1 MDQSERQALA
11 FLASR
16 GLGTAKYEPRGKS
29 TPPDF
34 AINELAIEVRR
45 LNQHD
50 ENGKGLEVRAVP
62 LQMKVQNL
70 LTSLGPAQGASWFV
84 MFRYRRPIERWA
96 TLSKKITAVLSDFAR
111 LPQDG
116 YTNIAISKSFS
127 LSTARASRAFPT
139 RYVLGGYTD
148 QDSGGFVAAELIRNL
163 NIVIPKKTAKIEK
176 ARGQY
181 SEWWLVLIDHI
192 SLGRLDPHEL
202 DAVRQHVVRDPAWQK
217 IILVSPVSPDVHSS
231 SSRAGLGR

>member
-11 FLASR
+11 FLTSR
-16 GLGTAKYEPRGKS
+16 GLGAAKYEPEGKS

-50 ENGKGLEVRAVP
+50 ENGKGLEVRTVP
-62 LQMKVQNL
+62 LRMKVQNL
-70 LTSLGPAQGASWFV
+70 LSSFGPAQGASWFV
-84 MFRYRRPIERWA
+84 MFRYRRPIEKWA
-96 TLSKKITAVLSDFAR
+96 TLRNKIAEALSDFAR
-111 LPQDG
+111 FPQEG
-116 YTNIAISKSFS
+116 PANIAISNSFS
-127 LSTARASRAFPT
+127 LTIARASQPFAT
-139 RYVLGGYTD
+139 RYVLGGYID

-163 NIVIPKKTAKIEK
+163 NIVIPEKTAKIKK
-176 ARGQY
+176 ASTRY

-202 DAVRQHVVRDPAWQK
+202 DVVRQHVVRDPAWK
-217 IILVSPVSPDVHSS
+217 EIILVNPVSPEVSIE
-231 SSRAGLGR
+231 L